1 MNKKGTMGKDARMN
15 RKRQAFKLAP
25 VKQEGKP
32 VFNLAGFD
40 DRIVDETPTLDLI
53 NHPPHYTAG
62 GIEVIDFI
70 EAKGLGYNLGNVVK
84 YVSRSALKGNSLD
97 DLRKAAWYLD
107 REINKEAK

>member
-1 MNKKGTMGKDARMN
+1 MN

-25 VKQEGKP
+25 VKQEGKT
-32 VFNLAGFD
+32 VWFD